1 MAIKFCGAFFFLISF
16 LEFCQISQQQ
26 KQRQNSM
33 EFEGEVSCFDK
44 QQNVRFIPNSANV
57 LLFLTSFDVE
67 SEKEEEK
74 LVTETVTDLT
84 GIFRISM
91 ALPSVLPA
99 VCRYTLLVA
108 SSCHHLSYHG
118 TMADQRTKPGC
129 RFEHKI
135 KQQKLKELR
144 RSMKSIQINVN
155 GEEVQCNW
163 WRKYLKSKRTQQKQL
178 PKGKNELAK
187 YVESFCPRND
197 LGRESANEAVVTTA
211 SSSAITVIITSPPTT
226 TTTTTTTTRTQPT
239 TTSTTTTIMPINV
252 VEVNR
257 TTEKDVP
264 NNEKPKDLSCAVA
277 PSPVVR
283 PSPLDVVL
291 LLDGSGSISSSIFYG
306 QILHFANE
314 LAQNLNLS
322 AEGTHLA
329 IVQFSNRPQLEF
341 GLSSGNDAQTIKY
354 KIDNISY
361 LDGGTNI
368 GEALLFTL
376 FRVLANGE
384 ARANSDRIVVVV
396 TDGVSSDD
404 VVEPADNLRKSA
416 NAELIAIGIGENID
430 QQQLNLITDNPRKVY
445 ALKSFDQLEAGL
457 VTRNIE
463 KQQQNCEEKA

>member
-1 MAIKFCGAFFFLISF
+1 MAIKFCGNNVFFFLISF
-16 LEFCQISQQQ
+16 LKFCQISQQ
-26 KQRQNSM
+26 RQNSM
-33 EFEGEVSCFDK
+33 DFEGEVSCFDK

-57 LLFLTSFDVE
+57 LLFLTSFDAE
-67 SEKEEEK
+67 SDKEEEK
-74 LVTETVTDLT
+74 LVAETVTDLT

-91 ALPSVLPA
+91 ALPPVLPA
-99 VCRYTLLVA
+99 VCRYTLLVS

-129 RFEHKI
+129 RFVYKI

-144 RSMKSIQINVN
+144 RSMKNSQINVN

-178 PKGKNELAK
+178 PKDKNELAK
-187 YVESFCPRND
+187 YVESFCPSND
-197 LGRESANEAVVTTA
+197 LGRENANEAVVTTA
-211 SSSAITVIITSPPTT
+211 SSSAITVINTSPATT
-226 TTTTTTTTRTQPT
+226 TQPITTKSTTQTTTVLPFT
-239 TTSTTTTIMPINV
+239 V
-252 VEVNR
+252 LKVNKS
-257 TTEKDVP
+257 TEKDVP
-264 NNEKPKDLSCAVA
+264 NNENPKDLSCAAVA

-314 LAQNLNLS
+314 LAQNLNIS

-329 IVQFSNRPQLEF
+329 IVQFSNRPKLEF

-430 QQQLNLITDNPRKVY
+430 QQQLNLITDNSRKVY

-463 KQQQNCEEKA
+463 KQQQKCEEKA